1 MTSEECTNNPFHRI
15 NSMVTNRS
23 HSTLRYPSSQSSL
36 RHQYLL
42 AAEMGE
48 KWRGNET
55 RLKYKFRSV
64 VVSGLGERRWQAVS
78 GVVVVGVKSR

>member
-1 MTSEECTNNPFHRI
+1 MNNPFHRI

-48 KWRGNET
+48 EMARKW
-55 RLKYKFRSV
+55 RSV
-64 VVSGLGERRWQAVS
+64 VVLGLGERRRQAVS